1 MMTMSIDR
9 IDTELESIK
18 DLLDG
23 FSCLLESVEALR
35 IEDREQRDLELL
47 LNMRAKCEAIQE
59 RIERWYDGE

>member
-1 MMTMSIDR
+1 MTIER

-18 DLLDG
+18 ELLDG

-35 IEDREQRDLELL
+35 LEDREQRDLNLL
-47 LNMRAKCEAIQE
+47 LDMRAKCEALQE

>member
-1 MMTMSIDR
+1 MSIDR

-23 FSCLLESVEALR
+23 FSCLLESLDSIPEH
-35 IEDREQRDLELL
+35 EREQRDLELL
-47 LNMRAKCEAIQE
+47 LNMRAKCESIQE

>member
-1 MMTMSIDR
+1 MSIDR

-47 LNMRAKCEAIQE
+47 LNMRAQCEYIQE

>member
-1 MMTMSIDR
+1 MSIDR
-9 IDTELESIK
+9 IDTELEAIK
-18 DLLDG
+18 DLLDW

-47 LNMRAKCEAIQE
+47 LDMRAKCESIQE

>member
-1 MMTMSIDR
+1 MSIDR
-9 IDTELESIK
+9 IDTELEAIK

-47 LNMRAKCEAIQE
+47 LDMRAKCESIQE

>member
-1 MMTMSIDR
+1 MTMDR
-9 IDTELESIK
+9 IDTELAAIK

-47 LNMRAKCEAIQE
+47 LDMRAKCESIQE

>member
-1 MMTMSIDR
+1 MTIDR

-35 IEDREQRDLELL
+35 IEDREQRDIDLL
-47 LNMRAKCEAIQE
+47 LDMRSKCESIQK

>member
-1 MMTMSIDR
+1 MTIDR

-47 LNMRAKCEAIQE
+47 LEHAGKVRVDTRTNREVV
-59 RIERWYDGE
+59 RW

>member
-1 MMTMSIDR
+1 MTMSIDR

-47 LNMRAKCEAIQE
+47 LNMRAQCEYIQE

>member
-1 MMTMSIDR
+1 MTMDR

-47 LNMRAKCEAIQE
+47 LDMRAKCESIQE

>member
-1 MMTMSIDR
+1 MSIDR
-9 IDTELESIK
+9 IDTELEAIK

-47 LNMRAKCEAIQE
+47 LNMRAKCESIQE